1 MSRQINV
8 IGHRGWR
15 GRHPDNSLPGLTAA
29 AVVCDAVEVDVRRS
43 ADGKLVLAHD
53 STIGGLTV
61 ADTPWSI
68 LSEVELGG
76 GAKPC
81 LLDEALAALPGTPVL
96 IEVKN
101 APGVNGYEPDHRI
114 GLEAAAMARPS
125 DVVISFNWA
134 TVESVRK
141 TFPEILTGL
150 NVGVL
155 GSLDDAIDQCR
166 DGDHRYLVPDADLVL
181 ASAEPLPGEFDVVVW
196 SPRQVE
202 SDEPSLG
209 ELVSK
214 GVWGI
219 ITDDPSNTI
228 DLLRSLT

>member
-1 MSRQINV
+1 MSRQTNV

-15 GRHPDNSLPGLTAA
+15 GRHADNSLPGIIAA
-29 AVVCDAVEVDVRRS
+29 AAVCDAVELDVRRS

-53 STIGGLTV
+53 PGIGGFEV
-61 ADTPWSI
+61 ATTPWSV

-81 LLDEALAALPGTPVL
+81 LLDEALAALPETPVL
-96 IEVKN
+96 IEIKN
-101 APGVNGYEPDHRI
+101 APGQSGYEPDHRL
-114 GLEAAAMARPS
+114 GLEAAAMSRPA
-125 DVVISFNWA
+125 DILISFNWA
-134 TVESVRK
+134 TIDSVRA
-141 TFPEILTGL
+141 TFPETSTGL
-150 NVGVL
+150 NVGIL
-155 GSLDDAIDQCR
+155 GDIDDAIQHCR
-166 DGDHRYLVPDADLVL
+166 EGGHGYLMPDADLVL
-181 ASAEPLPGEFDVVVW
+181 ARAEPLPEELDVVVW

-202 SDEPSLG
+202 ADRGFLG

-219 ITDDPSNTI
+219 ITDDPPNTI